1 MIRIFLDANI
11 CLDLLDTTRDTS
23 AASVEW
29 YMQHKDNEM
38 IEFYLSGDFITSFYY
53 ILAERRKISSQI
65 VVQAIDAL
73 TQEINPIYLS
83 HSDFTFGKS
92 SFFDGDF
99 EDFEDLLIL
108 HSAIGGNC
116 EQFLTNDKSLLRLS
130 QFRDLKINDTNV

>member
-11 CLDLLDTTRDTS
+11 CLDLLDTTRATS
-23 AASVEW
+23 TASVEW

-53 ILAERRKISSQI
+53 ILTERRKISSQV

-73 TQEINPIYLS
+73 TQEINPIYLN

-99 EDFEDLLIL
+99 NDFEDLLVL
-108 HSAIGGNC
+108 YSAVRSSC

-130 QFRDLKINDTNV
+130 QFKDLKISDTSA